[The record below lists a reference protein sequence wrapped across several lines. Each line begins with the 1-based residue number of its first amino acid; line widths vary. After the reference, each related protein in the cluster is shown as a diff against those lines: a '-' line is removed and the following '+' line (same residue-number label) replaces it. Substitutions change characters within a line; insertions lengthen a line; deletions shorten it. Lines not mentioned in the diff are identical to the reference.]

1 MKNKINKYI
10 SITLASFFLLVGC
23 DEESF
28 LDQQNPNTITTDTFW
43 KTSNQFQTGLNT
55 VYAALQFQSVSGGG
69 LIYEMAMGD
78 IGGTESWYRPFAFR
92 NLTYNDGFYYVTDK
106 WNELYIGVFRANQ
119 VIQNLQTTEATFGT
133 GERESIE
140 AQARFLRAFYY
151 FQLAHTYGGA
161 VIRDNVPE
169 TREDFDVP
177 FSTKEEVTNTMI
189 IPDLE
194 FAVSNLPVN
203 WNSDDIGRITQGAAK
218 SLLGKVYLY
227 QEDFT
232 EAASLFKQ
240 VIDSGVYDLTADIMD
255 NFTAENEY
263 NEESIFEVA
272 YNSEINPG
280 AHGEAVDDINSNS
293 INQTGSEATTLAT
306 AFGQLNF
313 GAFNTLLPSYYLHE
327 LYTSDEIDPTN
338 NVNDGNQQSKRLS
351 ASIVPIDGETE
362 YYQLPIGERGGW
374 AFGQSAYIKKHT
386 NWYHWTQEDANN
398 RSGINFRHIRL
409 ADVYLMYAEAVIES
423 AGNAAEAIKYIDM
436 IRARAGVKTLSQYM
450 NDNGGMFPQLH
461 ISKQVHG
468 TQPLVSATPENVLTH
483 IRKVERPLE
492 LAFEGH
498 RWKDLVRW
506 GIVQEVFDDLR
517 ADEVWRQNNQD
528 ILNIAGDGV
537 PPLYIKER
545 VRPDFNLSSVNYQS
559 ATHDYLPIPVTEQQ
573 TNGAL
578 NN

>member
-1 MKNKINKYI
+1 MKNKINLYI
-10 SITLASFFLLVGC
+10 LIPLASLFLLVGC

-28 LDQQNPNTITTDTFW
+28 LDQENPNTITTDTFW
-43 KTSNQFQTGLNT
+43 NTSNQFQTALTT
-55 VYAALQFQSVSGGG
+55 VYGALQFQSVSGGG
-69 LIYEMAMGD
+69 LIYEMAMAD

-92 NLTYNDGFYYVTDK
+92 NLTFNDGFYYVTDK
-106 WNELYIGVFRANQ
+106 WNELYIGIFRANQ
-119 VIQNLQTTEATFGT
+119 VIQNLQTTEASFET

-161 VIRDNVPE
+161 VIRNNVPE

-177 FSTKEEVTNTMI
+177 FSSKDEVTNSMI

-194 FAVSNLPVN
+194 YAVSKLPLRWSSEN
-203 WNSDDIGRITQGAAK
+203 IGRITQGAAK

-227 QEDFT
+227 DEDFAK
-232 EAASLFKQ
+232 AATLFKE
-240 VIDSGVYDLTADIMD
+240 VIDSGVYDLTPDIMD
-255 NFTAENEY
+255 NFTEQNEF

-272 YNSEINPG
+272 YNSDVNPG
-280 AHGEAVDDINSNS
+280 ANGNIVDDNVNES
-293 INQTGSEATTLAT
+293 GAEATSLAT

-313 GAFNTLLPSYYLHE
+313 GAYNTLLPSYYLHE
-327 LYTSDEIDPTN
+327 LYANDEVDPTN
-338 NVNDGNQQSKRLS
+338 NINNGNQQSKRLS
-351 ASIVPIDGETE
+351 ASIAPINGETD

-386 NWYHWTQEDANN
+386 NWYHWKQEDANS

-409 ADVYLMYAEAVIES
+409 ADVYLMYAEAVLES
-423 AGNAAEAIKYIDM
+423 ANNSAEAIKYIDM
-436 IRARAGVKTLSQYM
+436 VRARAGVKTLTQYM

-468 TQPLVSATPENVLTH
+468 TQPLVPATPDNVLTH

-506 GIVQEVFDDLR
+506 GIVKEVFDDLR
-517 ADEVWRQNNQD
+517 ADEVWRENNKD
-528 ILNIAGDGV
+528 ILEISGNGV
-537 PPLYIKER
+537 APLFIKER